1 MRENEIGRRL
11 IWTAK
16 TRELGGR
23 VAACKTDWTTKIR
36 RKVFVR
42 LIRAGVLITVLALWP
57 SVLALADAHGEGR
70 RILPIQP
77 STVPAS
83 NGDLNPYG
91 VAFVPAWFANG
102 GPLHT
107 GDILVSNFN
116 NSTNLQGTG
125 TTIVSVSPNG
135 KVALF
140 FQGTP
145 PLGLTTAL
153 GVLRKGFVIVG
164 NVPTNTAGVPQA
176 GSLLVLDHTGK
187 LVATFT
193 NPTLLDGPWDL
204 ALQDNGNTAIV
215 FVSCVLN
222 GTVTR
227 LDLTIDSKSVTL
239 NKATQIASG
248 YLFAPNMAALVVGPT
263 GLAYDSYADVLYVA
277 STDDNEIFAVKKAAT
292 TAGSSGTGEVIYQD
306 ATHLHGPL
314 GLVLGPNGHLIS
326 SQGDA
331 INPDPAH
338 QSEIV
343 EFTKTGKF
351 VTQFSIDSAVG
362 AAFGIAIANEDGGA
376 LDFAAVD
383 DATNTVTVFEFSEQ

>member
-1 MRENEIGRRL
+1 L
-11 IWTAK
+11 IA
-16 TRELGGR
+16 
-23 VAACKTDWTTKIR
+23 
-36 RKVFVR
+36 
-42 LIRAGVLITVLALWP
+42 LIVLWP
-57 SVLALADAHGEGR
+57 SARALADQRGQGR
-70 RILPIQP
+70 KILPVQS

-83 NGDLNPYG
+83 NGDVNPYG
-91 VAFVPAWFANG
+91 VAFVPAGFPDD
-102 GPLHT
+102 GPLRA

-116 NSTNLQGTG
+116 NSANLQGTG

-135 KVALF
+135 NVALF
-140 FQGTP
+140 FQGTT

-153 GVLRKGFVIVG
+153 GILRKGFVIVG
-164 NVPTNTAGVPQA
+164 NVPTDTGGNPQA
-176 GSLLVLDHTGK
+176 GSLLVLDDAGK

-204 ALQDNGNTAIV
+204 AIQDNGDTALV

-227 LDLTIDSKSVTL
+227 LDLTVGRKSVTL

-248 YLFAPNMAALVVGPT
+248 YLFAPNAAALVVGPT
-263 GLAYDSYADVLYVA
+263 GLAYDPDADRLYVA
-277 STDDNEIFAVKKAAT
+277 STDDNEIFALKNAAT
-292 TAGSSGTGEVIYQD
+292 NTGSSGTGEVIYQD
-306 ATHLHGPL
+306 AIHLHGPL
-314 GLVLGPNGHLIS
+314 GLVLAPNGHLIS

-351 VTQFSIDSAVG
+351 VTQFSIDSAAG
-362 AAFGIAIANEDGGA
+362 AAFGIAIVRAGCGA
-376 LDFAAVD
+376 SDFAAVD
-383 DATNTVTVFEFSEQ
+383 DATNTLTLFDFGEQ